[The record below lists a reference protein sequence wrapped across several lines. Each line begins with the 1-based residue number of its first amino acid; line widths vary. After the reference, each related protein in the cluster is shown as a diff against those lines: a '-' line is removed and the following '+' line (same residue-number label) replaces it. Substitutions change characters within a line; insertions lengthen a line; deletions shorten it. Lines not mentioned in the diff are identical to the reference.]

1 MSITNAI
8 LATLWAEGSRD
19 SENQGSIHGRT
30 LLQKKM
36 YFLAVLSHEEFGFR
50 PHYFGPYSPQVS
62 TSLSALIEAGFVKET
77 RIGYGVQTTF
87 GEMTRFDYRLTE
99 SGLRVVKGDPTV
111 LDPYRKQLSKINSSE
126 IASDLE
132 TMAIAAKVHF
142 VIPPEREVTINEIK
156 KEAQS
161 LGWTVPDASID
172 EVIEYLVD
180 QIDVVTV
187 D

>member
-8 LATLWAEGSRD
+8 LAILWGEGSKD
-19 SENQGSIHGRT
+19 PESQSSIRGRT

-36 YFLAVLSHEEFGFR
+36 YFLSVLSHEDFGFR

-99 SGLRVVKGDPTV
+99 SGLRVVKGDSTV
-111 LDPYRKQLSKINSSE
+111 LDSYRMHISKINSSD
-126 IASDLE
+126 IASNLE
-132 TMAIAAKVHF
+132 TMSIAAKVHF
-142 VIPPEREVTINEIK
+142 VIPSDGEVTISEIK

-172 EVIEYLVD
+172 EVIDYLVD
-180 QIDVVTV
+180 QLDVVTV
-187 D
+187 E